1 MAAVIDIQQ
10 QAPTSR
16 FTRFT
21 LLWIVTVVLL
31 AGIGASVLFI
41 KILMERDQH
50 LVAGFIGSALDSRF
64 AKEDFIYREIKSNK
78 KNLDL
83 FTKLYRYHQI
93 ERIILYD
100 TSGKAVW
107 SNSGNISDIKQ
118 ESGKYLQR
126 PLNGLVQIRYTSSDK
141 IIAADTRRKIKY
153 IFPWIPDLLI
163 PVHGESDEVIGVA
176 RITRVPDLPIEDLV
190 FGLFILWGILIISGG
205 AYYIFF
211 YRLFMQTSNE
221 LVACEVDLEKSRRLA
236 ELGECVSM
244 IVHDTR
250 NLMGSI
256 QFILERMRDDKITKE
271 RRDELIDGAKRPLQM
286 SFAMMEDMLA
296 FVSGK
301 QPPLA
306 CYKHKLKQLI
316 AEGQDM
322 LMAMLEASGHKLKV
336 EIPDDLIIYWDSQK
350 LLHILVNL
358 LRNASESMSEPGV
371 VTILAAREEGG
382 VRMQV
387 RDTGDG
393 IPDSLLANLFEP
405 FMSEPGKT
413 RPGLGLAII
422 RDLVRRHGGDVTAR
436 NWEQGAEF
444 DLYFPDCPTE

>member
-163 PVHGESDEVIGVA
+163 PVHGESDKVIGVA

-393 IPDSLLANLFEP
+393 IPDSMLANLFEP